1 MDKLPRCSYV
11 PIEDPLYVEYH
22 DHEWGRLDLE
32 RCHLFE
38 LLILESFQAGL
49 SWSTILHKREA
60 FRKAYE
66 GFVPEIVASF
76 DEEKIQSLLGEKGII
91 RHKGKIRAS
100 VKNARS
106 FLQVEKEFGSFANY
120 LLSFFDHY
128 PLYEYGLTVNDIAI
142 ALSKDMRK
150 RGFAYMGPVIV
161 YSYLQAIGLID
172 SHEPGCYLFRGEIVG

>member
-1 MDKLPRCSYV
+1 MRASFPRLLP
-11 PIEDPLYVEYH
+11 
-22 DHEWGRLDLE
+22 
-32 RCHLFE
+32 F
-38 LLILESFQAGL
+38 
-49 SWSTILHKREA
+49 
-60 FRKAYE
+60 
-66 GFVPEIVASF
+66 F

-100 VKNARS
+100 VKNARL
-106 FLQVEKEFGSFANY
+106 FLQAEKEFGSFANY